1 MEQREEHGGVALQV
15 QFTRVHDSGLCN
27 NAHCLAVGIAAILA
41 VNHFF
46 CTPSMQYFLKS
57 ARPLLSVMALG
68 LVTFPALADSTSSA
82 SSASSTSI
90 GSSSASI
97 EKSSNSSSTRDKVAQ
112 GQYTVVEMVALAQ
125 QPDMLRLRL
134 QPVTQAPAQAVAS
147 EFFLLLPRQ
156 AAERGQLAVGQVV
169 SAEHRPYG
177 LAFATV
183 AAAGSTATPFF
194 LVLDD
199 AWFGELE
206 SRPLGV

>member
-1 MEQREEHGGVALQV
+1 
-15 QFTRVHDSGLCN
+15 
-27 NAHCLAVGIAAILA
+27 
-41 VNHFF
+41 
-46 CTPSMQYFLKS
+46 MQHFLKTTLPLVS
-57 ARPLLSVMALG
+57 ALAFATVA
-68 LVTFPALADSTSSA
+68 VPALADSTSSA
-82 SSASSTSI
+82 SSASSTSV

-97 EKSSNSSSTRDKVAQ
+97 EKSSNSSSTKDKVAQ
-112 GQYTVVEMVALAQ
+112 GEYTVVEMTALVQ

-134 QPVTQAPAQAVAS
+134 QGLAQGPAAAG

-169 SAEHRPYG
+169 TAEHRPYG

-183 AAAGSTATPFF
+183 TAAGSTATPFF

-199 AWFGELE
+199 AWFGELD

>member
-1 MEQREEHGGVALQV
+1 MQHLLKTAL
-15 QFTRVHDSGLCN
+15 
-27 NAHCLAVGIAAILA
+27 
-41 VNHFF
+41 
-46 CTPSMQYFLKS
+46 
-57 ARPLLSVMALG
+57 PLLSALAMG
-68 LVTFPALADSTSSA
+68 LATAPAMADSTSSA

-97 EKSSNSSSTRDKVAQ
+97 EKSSNSSSTKDKVAQ
-112 GQYTVVEMVALAQ
+112 GQYTVVEMTALAQ

-134 QPVTQAPAQAVAS
+134 KAVAQVPGTS
-147 EFFLLLPRQ
+147 PVNEFFLLLPRQ
-156 AAERGQLAVGQVV
+156 AAERGRLAVGQVV

-177 LAFATV
+177 LAFAAVTT
-183 AAAGSTATPFF
+183 AGNATTPFF